1 MTTVEALKSIF
12 VALGGS
18 ADTFNA
24 ATIPEALAKIA
35 TVVPSVELP
44 AVTAADNGKVL
55 TVVEG
60 AWTKAAVPS
69 DLPTV
74 TAADNNKVLT
84 VVEGAWADAAV
95 PSELPAVSADDN
107 GKVLKV
113 VEGAWAVG
121 TDDTAPATE

>member
-12 VALGGS
+12 IALGGS
-18 ADTFNA
+18 SDTFNA
-24 ATIPEALAKIA
+24 TTIPEALAKIA

-55 TVVEG
+55 TVAGG

-69 DLPTV
+69 ELPT
-74 TAADNNKVLT
+74 
-84 VVEGAWADAAV
+84 
-95 PSELPAVSADDN
+95 VSADDN

-121 TDDTAPATE
+121 TDDTAPATEG